1 MKLKNLFK
9 PINILDNVKM
19 RHKLLLLYFILI
31 VIPLSF
37 FTFLIYSKI
46 SVVMHKQT
54 LNSGTQVYDETV
66 NILNRDFEIA
76 YNALTVITTNQLVYD
91 VMLRTYSEHD
101 LIDEVKDKDD
111 LFNLFLYLRSNTYL
125 EYIHLYTFGDKIL
138 IEDNSV
144 ITNYKSIEHTEWYK
158 RLDGSGENSM
168 WIIPAINT
176 DQHSEEIDSFSMAR
190 IIYDPGDFTQKIG
203 IIKIDISAGRIE
215 SVIKNTLITLGCVTY
230 LSENANQII
239 STSTL
244 FDMLIPDAS
253 DLSLL
258 NNKGWEEIKTGNND
272 SYINVKRINHNNW
285 YLVTLLP
292 VKDVAATAKSLR
304 NEMLLI
310 MLLVSL
316 AAYILAYYISAST
329 VERLSI
335 LSNEM
340 KKAESDLTG
349 VLLVKKGNDEI
360 GHLMGDFNY
369 MISKINILVEEKY
382 KLGLEVK
389 NLELKALQAQINPH
403 FLYNSLE
410 MINSTALLNNIP
422 DIAAQVT
429 ALSRFYRLSLSQ
441 GKEII
446 TIGEELEHI
455 RIYIHIQNMRF
466 QNRISYNIDVQEE
479 VLKYKTLKIILQ
491 PIVENSI
498 IHGIFEKDSKSGV
511 ISVSVDKMNDSI
523 FINIEDDGIGIPEE
537 KLKNLLNYSIP
548 EEASGYGIKNIDQR
562 IRLYYGQKY
571 GLSFLSKPGA
581 GTKATVHIPA
591 IY

>member
-1 MKLKNLFK
+1 MNKEYKAIK
-9 PINILDNVKM
+9 KYA
-19 RHKLLLLYFILI
+19 LYML
-31 VIPLSF
+31 LSF
-37 FTFLIYSKI
+37 
-46 SVVMHKQT
+46 
-54 LNSGTQVYDETV
+54 
-66 NILNRDFEIA
+66 
-76 YNALTVITTNQLVYD
+76 
-91 VMLRTYSEHD
+91 
-101 LIDEVKDKDD
+101 
-111 LFNLFLYLRSNTYL
+111 
-125 EYIHLYTFGDKIL
+125 
-138 IEDNSV
+138 
-144 ITNYKSIEHTEWYK
+144 
-158 RLDGSGENSM
+158 
-168 WIIPAINT
+168 
-176 DQHSEEIDSFSMAR
+176 
-190 IIYDPGDFTQKIG
+190 
-203 IIKIDISAGRIE
+203 
-215 SVIKNTLITLGCVTY
+215 
-230 LSENANQII
+230 
-239 STSTL
+239 
-244 FDMLIPDAS
+244 
-253 DLSLL
+253 
-258 NNKGWEEIKTGNND
+258 
-272 SYINVKRINHNNW
+272 
-285 YLVTLLP
+285 
-292 VKDVAATAKSLR
+292 
-304 NEMLLI
+304 LLI
-310 MLLVSL
+310 FK
-316 AAYILAYYISAST
+316 YP
-329 VERLSI
+329 
-335 LSNEM
+335 
-340 KKAESDLTG
+340 
-349 VLLVKKGNDEI
+349 
-360 GHLMGDFNY
+360 NY